1 MSELLA
7 RLTHPLEG
15 VSHEASAPPL
25 ELRGVSVAYAAGQNG
40 QTKRATAGA
49 ELAYAL
55 ENISFCL
62 RPKER
67 IALVGP
73 NGAGKSTLMKV
84 IVGLIKPTSGSVLV
98 FGKTPEKHTCIAYVP
113 QRNQV
118 DWSFPVTVEEVVMMG
133 RVGHIGLLR
142 RPKTHDYEQVQH
154 ALEQVRAAGL
164 AKKQIGELSGGQQQ
178 RVFIARALAQAAELL
193 LLDEPFNGL
202 DTPSRETLFEIL
214 DDVQKS
220 GVTSL
225 VATHD
230 LDVAA
235 ERFNRIML
243 INKQMVAFD
252 EPHLCLTAHHLIQAY
267 GGLKPAA
274 G

>member
-7 RLTHPLEG
+7 RLAHPLEG
-15 VSHEASAPPL
+15 VSHETTAPPL

-40 QTKRATAGA
+40 QTKRASAGA
-49 ELAYAL
+49 ELSYAL

-62 RPKER
+62 RAKER

-73 NGAGKSTLMKV
+73 NGAGKSTLMKL

-98 FGKTPEKHTCIAYVP
+98 FGKPPEKHTCIAYVP

-118 DWSFPVTVEEVVMMG
+118 DWSFPVTVEDVVMMG
-133 RVGHIGLLR
+133 RVGQIGLLR
-142 RPKTHDYEQVQH
+142 RPKAHDYEQVQH
-154 ALEQVRAAGL
+154 ALNQVRAAGL

-220 GVTSL
+220 GVTAL

-235 ERFNRIML
+235 ERFNRILL